1 MAYTTGSIN
10 AISYFLLLAVL
21 VSHLF
26 YFISTYC
33 DFAMR
38 LIILAYFLLIG
49 TMLIFSNNNLYAHN
63 FYQNQD
69 SKFFTL
75 IKQFEVENN
84 LSSSDLSTNK
94 SNAFTHSKNADMLFN
109 RIVPFKSDT
118 HKNSNTIDKYTAIFT
133 DLNLTTKAL
142 IAANLADESLK
153 EYGLS
158 HGLDSKQASNLLNM
172 SIGMIMKMNKL
183 PIMNMTD
190 DTSRPGPDKIP
201 SISANNSFND
211 LLSRNYKDVK
221 IKVNYETSTMLAKS
235 LKMLFSKELQN
246 ANLQN
251 SSGLMP
257 IPTIMK
263 IKALKDLGQGID
275 KLNLAVNRNSSLE
288 EVYNIVH
295 GQIHPNLFLA
305 FNLKLKSE

>member
-1 MAYTTGSIN
+1 
-10 AISYFLLLAVL
+10 
-21 VSHLF
+21 
-26 YFISTYC
+26 
-33 DFAMR
+33 
-38 LIILAYFLLIG
+38 
-49 TMLIFSNNNLYAHN
+49 MLIFSNNNLYAHN

-75 IKQFEVENN
+75 IKQFEVENT
-84 LSSSDLSTNK
+84 LASFDLTINK
-94 SNAFTHSKNADMLFN
+94 SNASTHSKKADMLFN
-109 RIVPFKSDT
+109 WIVSFKSDI
-118 HKNSNTIDKYTAIFT
+118 HKNSNSVDKYTAIFT

-158 HGLDSKQASNLLNM
+158 HGLDSNQASSLLNM
-172 SIGMIMKMNKL
+172 SIGMIMNMNKL
-183 PIMNMTD
+183 PIVNMTD
-190 DTSRPGPDKIP
+190 DTSRLGPDKIP
-201 SISANNSFND
+201 SIPGNHSLND

-257 IPTIMK
+257 IPTSMK
-263 IKALKDLGQGID
+263 INALKDLGQGID

-305 FNLKLKSE
+305 FNLKLKAE

>member
-1 MAYTTGSIN
+1 
-10 AISYFLLLAVL
+10 
-21 VSHLF
+21 
-26 YFISTYC
+26 
-33 DFAMR
+33 MR
-38 LIILAYFLLIG
+38 LIVLVYFLLIG
-49 TMLIFSNNNLYAHN
+49 IMLIFSNNNLYAHN

-75 IKQFEVENN
+75 IKQFEVENT
-84 LSSSDLSTNK
+84 LASFDLTINK
-94 SNAFTHSKNADMLFN
+94 SSAFTHSEKADMLFN
-109 RIVPFKSDT
+109 QIVSFKSDT
-118 HKNSNTIDKYTAIFT
+118 HKNSNSVDKYTAIFT

-158 HGLDSKQASNLLNM
+158 HGLDSNQASSLLNM
-172 SIGMIMKMNKL
+172 SIGMIMNMNKL
-183 PIMNMTD
+183 PIVNMTD
-190 DTSRPGPDKIP
+190 DTSRLGPDKIP
-201 SISANNSFND
+201 SIPGNHSLND

-235 LKMLFSKELQN
+235 LKILFSKELQN

-257 IPTIMK
+257 IPTSMK
-263 IKALKDLGQGID
+263 INALKDLGQGID

-305 FNLKLKSE
+305 FNLKLKAE

>member
-1 MAYTTGSIN
+1 
-10 AISYFLLLAVL
+10 
-21 VSHLF
+21 
-26 YFISTYC
+26 
-33 DFAMR
+33 
-38 LIILAYFLLIG
+38 
-49 TMLIFSNNNLYAHN
+49 
-63 FYQNQD
+63 
-69 SKFFTL
+69 
-75 IKQFEVENN
+75 
-84 LSSSDLSTNK
+84 
-94 SNAFTHSKNADMLFN
+94 MLFN
-109 RIVPFKSDT
+109 QIVSFKSDK
-118 HKNSNTIDKYTAIFT
+118 HKNSNSVDKYTAIFT

-172 SIGMIMKMNKL
+172 SIDMIMKMNKL
-183 PIMNMTD
+183 PIVNMTD
-190 DTSRPGPDKIP
+190 DTSRPDPDKIP
-201 SISANNSFND
+201 SISANHSFND
-211 LLSRNYKDVK
+211 LLSLNYKDFK
-221 IKVNYETSTMLAKS
+221 IKVDYETSTMLAIP

-257 IPTIMK
+257 IPTSMK

-305 FNLKLKSE
+305 FNLKLKAE